1 MKRSRSA
8 KYAIAL
14 LPVVLLTSLVAGLIS
29 QSATATNP
37 NTFTQLYIC
46 GSSGNEICTV
56 GAVGPGGGTIFL
68 VDYRAIY
75 RGFHYLEAAPADW
88 AGSLGVDPKAQWCS
102 NISSKIQV
110 TLNAW
115 SSRAVGLGQSNTMT
129 MLKNCTFGAANLV
142 ASYNAS
148 SRSTQ
153 KDWYL
158 PSIGELILLSNNLQ
172 GLAGLLASDYWS
184 SSGYSD
190 IGGWVQSID
199 HGYQGNATKDTLYHV
214 RPVRRF

>member
-1 MKRSRSA
+1 
-8 KYAIAL
+8 
-14 LPVVLLTSLVAGLIS
+14 
-29 QSATATNP
+29 
-37 NTFTQLYIC
+37 
-46 GSSGNEICTV
+46 
-56 GAVGPGGGTIFL
+56 
-68 VDYRAIY
+68 
-75 RGFHYLEAAPADW
+75 
-88 AGSLGVDPKAQWCS
+88 
-102 NISSKIQV
+102 
-110 TLNAW
+110 
-115 SSRAVGLGQSNTMT
+115 MT